1 MRVFLTR
8 FLFLIGMIWASASVG
23 ATELSNGMVSA
34 RALGMGNALVSQAD
48 DINALFYNPAGLA
61 KVRGVNW
68 TVFSLGAGS
77 KNLTDYRD
85 FENLRS
91 DSDFADTV
99 QGLFGKSLWVGAEGK
114 TGIAVPMFA
123 AAIYNNIN
131 GSIAVD
137 NPAYPE
143 INTNVIND
151 YGYTAGFGIPV
162 GPFLQVGFV
171 GRRVKRQGGNRTFR
185 GATVADLDPDAI
197 ISELEQWGIG
207 YALDSGANLM
217 IPMPLGNLTM
227 SFVWKNMG
235 RTVYRSDNGSD
246 IPSDDNNI
254 ILGMGARLH
263 LPGVTITPEIDYT
276 HLNLTNVQL
285 MRKFNMGVEVGLP
298 LLDLRAGFSEGYY
311 SLGAGVSLGPLRV
324 DAATYGVELGEY
336 PGQKEDRRYMLEL
349 SLNLD
354 VGEFSVID
362 DGTDSSS
369 SSTSSG
375 GSFWGGDGGRL
386 KQRR

>member
-1 MRVFLTR
+1 MR
-8 FLFLIGMIWASASVG
+8 FLFLLWIIAASAG
-23 ATELSNGMVSA
+23 AVAAELSNGMVSV
-34 RALGMGNALVSQAD
+34 RALGMGNALVSQVD
-48 DINALFYNPAGLA
+48 DLDALFYNPAGLA
-61 KVRGVNW
+61 KVRGIDW
-68 TVFSLGAGS
+68 TVFSLAGGS
-77 KNLTDYRD
+77 KNLTDYKD
-85 FENLRS
+85 FQNLKS
-91 DSDFADTV
+91 ASDFADTV
-99 QGLFGKSLWVGAEGK
+99 QKLFGKSLWVGAEGK

-143 INTNVIND
+143 INTDVIND

-171 GRRVKRQGGNRTFR
+171 GRRVKRQGGDRTFK
-185 GATVADLDPDAI
+185 GATIADLDPDAI
-197 ISELEQWGIG
+197 ISELEQWGVG

-235 RTVYRSDNGSD
+235 RTVYHSDNGSD

-254 ILGMGARLH
+254 ILALGAKFH

-276 HLNLTNVQL
+276 HLNLTDVQL

-311 SLGAGVSLGPLRV
+311 SLGAGVDLGPLRV

-349 SLNLD
+349 SLNLG
-354 VGEFSVID
+354 VGEFSAVD
-362 DGTDSSS
+362 DGTNSSS
-369 SSTSSG
+369 KTSSG
-375 GSFWGGDGGRL
+375 GSFWGDGGRP